1 MRQNNQAGIDLIKHF
16 EGLRLHTYRCSAGI
30 LTIGYGCTNPKYAII
45 GNTITE
51 QQAEQLLR
59 NDLVNAQR
67 SVARLISVPLT
78 DNQYAALVSFVFNLG
93 GGALQRSTLRQRIN
107 RGDYNVANEFG
118 KWCYAGGKKLKG
130 LQLRR
135 QAEADL
141 WNAQPRVASPSLAF
155 YKWPDIPEQ
164 QN

>member
-1 MRQNNQAGIDLIKHF
+1 VRQINQAGIDLIKHF

-45 GNTITE
+45 GNTITG

-59 NDLVNAQR
+59 DDLINAQR
-67 SVARLISVPLT
+67 SVARLISVRLT

-93 GGALQRSTLRQRIN
+93 GGALQRSTLRQRLN
-107 RGDYNVANEFG
+107 RSDYNVANEFC
-118 KWCYAGGKKLKG
+118 KWCFAGGKKLKG

-135 QAEADL
+135 KAEAEL
-141 WNAQPRVASPSLAF
+141 FESQTS
-155 YKWPDIPEQ
+155 
-164 QN
+164 